1 MKKLW
6 QKALQH
12 YQFMSKRE
20 QILVV
25 ASLFLLVLML
35 WYVLLWGVIESQQKA
50 YKSELAQ
57 IKQEVV
63 ILQTDVNL
71 QNSRIAKDPNQVI
84 QKKRDQLRQ
93 EIKKLDVELG
103 IYSKQLLT
111 ARGMM
116 KALKDI
122 TVGASGVEMKAVD
135 VLPDEQQEGT
145 EGSEHPLYRHGV
157 RITFLSNYFSTMAY
171 LEKMESLPWR
181 LFWDRLDYQV
191 VKYPESEVLLQ
202 VHTLSEKR

>member
-6 QKALQH
+6 EKALQH

-35 WYVLLWGVIESQQKA
+35 WYVLIWSAIESKQKT
-50 YKSELAQ
+50 YKSELAR

-63 ILQTDVNL
+63 VLQSDVTL
-71 QNSRIAKDPNQVI
+71 QNGRIAKDPNKMI
-84 QKKRDQLRQ
+84 EQKREQLRQ
-93 EIKKLDVELG
+93 AIKKLDVELG
-103 IYSKQLLT
+103 VYSKQLLT

-122 TVGASGVEMKAVD
+122 TVDASGIEIKAVD

-145 EGSEHPLYRHGV
+145 EDSEHPLYRHGV
-157 RITFLSNYFSTMAY
+157 RITFIANYFSTMAY

-191 VKYPESEVLLQ
+191 TKYPESEVLLQ